1 MAITTVAGA
10 ISGMQYTREFV
21 KAVTGTLV
29 AGRPQSLLYLAG
41 SPAAGVAPTPG
52 LKGAALT
59 SYGGQIPFT
68 NPTSGNTYVARL
80 QAAAPQ
86 GGTLLLCDRLW
97 HNSGYTITST
107 GAQVIGNTI
116 TSSSVA
122 NPTVI
127 TTSANHPFANGDVVN
142 IQGHTG
148 STPAVSGSYTISN
161 VTATSFTV
169 PVNVTGGGTGGTVGL
184 AQPARDM
191 NGAIAGE
198 GVFLGV
204 EVSGA
209 AGAAAPTLTI
219 SYTNSAGTGAK
230 TGTNIVATANSPTQ
244 GTFYPIGL
252 AAGDTGVQTVQS
264 LTLSASWISGTLS
277 LVAYRVLARLEITLA
292 NSPNA
297 ADALTA
303 GFARAYDNTV
313 PFLIFIPQTTTS
325 SNIAGHVI
333 WTQG

>member
-10 ISGMQYTREFV
+10 LAGMLAPVEFV

-29 AGRPQSLLYLAG
+29 AGRPHSLFYLG
-41 SPAAGVAPTPG
+41 GRPPAATAPTPG

-59 SYGGQIPFT
+59 SYTNSLIFT
-68 NPTSGNTYVARL
+68 NPPSGNTYVARL

-86 GGTLLLCDRLW
+86 PGTLLLCDRLW
-97 HNSGYTITST
+97 HNSGFTITST
-107 GAQVIGNTI
+107 AAQLSGNTI
-116 TSSSVA
+116 TTSSVA

-127 TTSANHPFANGDVVN
+127 TCSANHPFANGDIVN

-161 VTATSFTV
+161 VAATTFTV
-169 PVNVTGGGTGGTVGL
+169 PVNVTAGGTGGTVGL
-184 AQPARDM
+184 AFPAR
-191 NGAIAGE
+191 GAGGTIAGE
-198 GVFLGV
+198 QVYLGV
-204 EVSGA
+204 EASANVGA
-209 AGAAAPTLTI
+209 GTPTLTVAYTNTAGAA
-219 SYTNSAGTGAK
+219 K
-230 TGTNIVATANSPTQ
+230 TATNIIATVASPIA
-244 GTFYPIGL
+244 GAFYPIGL

-264 LTLSASWISGTLS
+264 LTLSATWTSGTIH
-277 LVAYRVLARLEITLA
+277 LVAYRVLARLELTVGFI
-292 NSPNA
+292 PNA
-297 ADALTA
+297 GDALTA

-313 PFLIFIPQTTTS
+313 PFLIFIPQTTTT

>member
-1 MAITTVAGA
+1 MTQTV
-10 ISGMQYTREFV
+10 EFV

-29 AGRPQSLLYLAG
+29 AGRPHSLFYLG
-41 SPAAGVAPTPG
+41 GRPPAAAQPTPG

-59 SYGGQIPFT
+59 SYANSLAFT
-68 NPTSGNTYVARL
+68 NPASGNTYVARL
-80 QAAAPQ
+80 QAAAPM

-97 HNSGYTITST
+97 HNSGYTITVT
-107 GAQVIGNTI
+107 TAQLSGNTI

-161 VTATSFTV
+161 VTAASFTV
-169 PVNVTGGGTGGTVGL
+169 PVNVTTGGTGGTVGL
-184 AQPARDM
+184 ALPARDA

-198 GVFLGV
+198 QVYLGV
-204 EVSGA
+204 EASANVGA
-209 AGAAAPTLTI
+209 GVPTLTVA
-219 SYTNSAGTGAK
+219 YTNTVGAAK
-230 TGTNIVATANSPTQ
+230 TATNIIATVASPIA
-244 GTFYPIGL
+244 GAFHPIGL
-252 AAGDTGVQTVQS
+252 AAGDTGVQTIQS
-264 LTLSASWISGTLS
+264 LTLSATWTSGTIH
-277 LVAYRVLARLEITLA
+277 LVAYRVLARLELTLA
-292 NSPNA
+292 NVPNA
-297 ADALTA
+297 ADALTG
-303 GFARAYDNTV
+303 GFARAHNNTV

>member
-107 GAQVIGNTI
+107 GAQVIGCVYLYPPE
-116 TSSSVA
+116 SEA
-122 NPTVI
+122 
-127 TTSANHPFANGDVVN
+127 HD
-142 IQGHTG
+142 
-148 STPAVSGSYTISN
+148 IS
-161 VTATSFTV
+161 
-169 PVNVTGGGTGGTVGL
+169 
-184 AQPARDM
+184 
-191 NGAIAGE
+191 
-198 GVFLGV
+198 
-204 EVSGA
+204 
-209 AGAAAPTLTI
+209 
-219 SYTNSAGTGAK
+219 
-230 TGTNIVATANSPTQ
+230 
-244 GTFYPIGL
+244 
-252 AAGDTGVQTVQS
+252 VQS
-264 LTLSASWISGTLS
+264 WVRADRAALDAPLADAVASWIATDWPWQRPDRHG
-277 LVAYRVLARLEITLA
+277 R
-292 NSPNA
+292 
-297 ADALTA
+297 
-303 GFARAYDNTV
+303 
-313 PFLIFIPQTTTS
+313 
-325 SNIAGHVI
+325 
-333 WTQG
+333 